1 MEIVAIIS
9 IVSVLAWFL
18 IGFRKGVNLD
28 HYSESQLRDELEKE
42 EHNRVKKEKRN

>member
-18 IGFRKGVNLD
+18 VGYRNGVNLD
-28 HYSESQLRDELEKE
+28 NFTESQLKDDDSTDEQ
-42 EHNRVKKEKRN
+42 KK

>member
-18 IGFRKGVNLD
+18 VGFRKGVNLD
-28 HYSESQLRDELEKE
+28 NFTESQLKE
-42 EHNRVKKEKRN
+42 EPDGDEQKR